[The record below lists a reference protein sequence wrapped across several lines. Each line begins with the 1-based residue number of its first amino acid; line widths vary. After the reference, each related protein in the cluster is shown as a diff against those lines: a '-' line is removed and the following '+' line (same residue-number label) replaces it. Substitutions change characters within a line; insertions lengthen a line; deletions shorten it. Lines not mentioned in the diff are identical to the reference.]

1 MAERRL
7 SCLENITAQVDGKAI
22 VKSQSTKVFIVLFA
36 ALIVLCAFD
45 GPGTEASTGSPPKAE
60 SAFCSSLD
68 AGSVEVF
75 LPDVL
80 SFHTSPSE
88 GVGSWPE
95 VHPIRSLAQS
105 IDHPPEKRA

>member
-45 GPGTEASTGSPPKAE
+45 VPGTDSAADFPSNGE
-60 SAFCSSLD
+60 SALCGTLD

-80 SFHTSPSE
+80 AFHTSPSE